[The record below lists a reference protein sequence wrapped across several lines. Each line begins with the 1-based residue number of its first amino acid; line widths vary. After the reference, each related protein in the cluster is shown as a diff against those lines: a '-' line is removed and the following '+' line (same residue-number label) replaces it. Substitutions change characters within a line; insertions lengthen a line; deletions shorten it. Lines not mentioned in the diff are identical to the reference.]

1 MFKLAMRLIQKA
13 KAEMLCLLVYLEQLQ
28 LQKDWL
34 LVLVKKSRV
43 VAQKNFQL
51 KQELVLAEL
60 NLWAQKEI
68 HLFGV
73 LRVRILLMR

>member
-13 KAEMLCLLVYLEQLQ
+13 KAEMLWLLVYLEQLQ

-43 VAQKNFQL
+43 VAQTNFQL